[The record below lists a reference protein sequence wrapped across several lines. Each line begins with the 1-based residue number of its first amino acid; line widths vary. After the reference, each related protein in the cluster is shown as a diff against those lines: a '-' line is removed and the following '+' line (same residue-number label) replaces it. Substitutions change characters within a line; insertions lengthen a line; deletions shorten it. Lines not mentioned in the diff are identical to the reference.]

1 MSWFGM
7 QGVAQLWVE
16 RALNSFPEGLLLALF
31 AWLVLRLI
39 GRQNAGTRFA
49 VWFMALIAVPGLS
62 VLGAFRLN
70 EVRLFPANYHL
81 NSQIVVPALWAEVIF
96 AAWAIAASIGL
107 VRLVIGLW
115 QVRKIRKSSAEI
127 DVSQLGPAVEEIFQQ
142 HRSGRNIRLAVS
154 DSIRVPAAIGFWK
167 PVIVLPA
174 WTLQELAPAELQ
186 PILIHELTHLQR
198 RDDWTNLL
206 QKIVR
211 AIFFFHPAVWWIDSK
226 LSLEREMACDDAVLA
241 NTGNPRAYASC
252 LIDLL
257 EKSCARRG
265 WTMAQAAVHRAK
277 DLSVRIAQ
285 ILDSKRPASTR
296 VCKPALA
303 LTIIFSLAC
312 FGASYCTPKLVTFGP
327 TSSDSATRMAEIKK
341 VLHSQETY
349 APETQGTVVPASFH
363 VPSPVRPAQH
373 QASSHKTTQPHT
385 PRTTEP
391 KLVTQYK
398 QQTSAPRVLL
408 TKAVDTTAP
417 AAQMVIFI
425 QTSYVGYGPADNSP
439 NAQPTMPEWNTQ
451 LWQILLIAPAQ
462 NPSQTEIRPSII

>member
-1 MSWFGM
+1 MSWLVV

-16 RALNSFPEGLLLALF
+16 RVLNSLPEGLLLALL
-31 AWLVLRLI
+31 AWLLLRLI

-49 VWFMALIAVPGLS
+49 VWFMALIAVPSLS
-62 VLGAFRLN
+62 ILGAFHLNEARLFQATYRLN
-70 EVRLFPANYHL
+70 T
-81 NSQIVVPALWAEVIF
+81 QIVVPALWAEVIF

-115 QVRKIRKSSAEI
+115 QVRKIRQSSTEI
-127 DVSQLGPAVEEIFQQ
+127 DVPQLGPAVEEIFQQ
-142 HRSGRNIRLAVS
+142 HRSGRQIRLAVS
-154 DSIRVPAAIGFWK
+154 DSIKVPAAIGFWK

-174 WTLQELAPAELQ
+174 WTLQELATTELQ

-285 ILDSKRPASTR
+285 ILDSKRPASIR
-296 VCKPALA
+296 VWKPALA
-303 LTIIFSLAC
+303 LTSILSLAC
-312 FGASYCTPKLVTFGP
+312 FGVSYSMPKLVAFGP
-327 TSSDSATRMAEIKK
+327 ASSNSATRMAEIKR
-341 VLHSQETY
+341 VLHSEDTY

-373 QASSHKTTQPHT
+373 QVSNHKTIKPHA
-385 PRTTEP
+385 PRTTQP

-398 QQTSAPRVLL
+398 PQASAPRILL
-408 TKAVDTTAP
+408 TKAVETTAP

-439 NAQPTMPEWNTQ
+439 NAQPTTPEWNTQ
-451 LWQILLIAPAQ
+451 FLQILLIAPAQ
-462 NPSQTEIRPSII
+462 NSTPTETRPSII

>member
-1 MSWFGM
+1 MSWLGM
-7 QGVAQLWVE
+7 QGVAQLWLE
-16 RALNSFPEGLLLALF
+16 RALNSLPEGLLLALF

-70 EVRLFPANYHL
+70 ETYLFPATYHL
-81 NSQIVVPALWAEVIF
+81 NAQIVVPALWAEVIF
-96 AAWAIAASIGL
+96 AAWAIAASVGL
-107 VRLVIGLW
+107 ARLVIGLW
-115 QVRKIRKSSAEI
+115 QVRKIRKSSTEI
-127 DVSQLGPAVEEIFQQ
+127 DESQLNRVVEEIFQQ
-142 HRSGRNIRLAVS
+142 HRAGRKVRLAVS
-154 DSIRVPAAIGFWK
+154 ESIKVPAAIGFWNPIIVF
-167 PVIVLPA
+167 PV
-174 WTLQELAPAELQ
+174 WTLKELSPAELQ

-241 NTGNPRAYASC
+241 NTCNPRAYASC

-265 WTMAQAAVHRAK
+265 WSMAQAAVHRAK

-296 VCKPALA
+296 VWKPALA
-303 LTIIFSLAC
+303 LTSIFSLAC
-312 FGASYCTPKLVTFGP
+312 FGVSYCTPNLVAFGP
-327 TSSDSATRMAEIKK
+327 TSPDSATRMAEIRK
-341 VLHSQETY
+341 VLHSEETY

-373 QASSHKTTQPHT
+373 QASSHKTAKPHT
-385 PRTTEP
+385 PEP
-391 KLVTQYK
+391 QSRSSSRNTNSKL
-398 QQTSAPRVLL
+398 PRL
-408 TKAVDTTAP
+408 K
-417 AAQMVIFI
+417 
-425 QTSYVGYGPADNSP
+425 SC
-439 NAQPTMPEWNTQ
+439 
-451 LWQILLIAPAQ
+451 
-462 NPSQTEIRPSII
+462 

>member
-1 MSWFGM
+1 M

-16 RALNSFPEGLLLALF
+16 RALNSLPEGLLLALF

-39 GRQNAGTRFA
+39 GRQSAGTRFA

-62 VLGAFRLN
+62 VLGTFHLN
-70 EVRLFPANYHL
+70 EARVFPATL
-81 NSQIVVPALWAEVIF
+81 NSQIVVPAIWAEVIF
-96 AAWAIAASIGL
+96 AGWVIAASVGL
-107 VRLVIGLW
+107 ARLGIGLW
-115 QVRKIRKSSAEI
+115 QVRKIRKSSTEI
-127 DVSQLGPAVEEIFQQ
+127 DVSQFGPVVEDVFQQ
-142 HRSGRNIRLAVS
+142 HSAGRNIRLAVS
-154 DSIRVPAAIGFWK
+154 ESIKVPAAIGFWK

-174 WTLQELAPAELQ
+174 WTLQELAPGDLQ
-186 PILIHELTHLQR
+186 PILIHEMTHLQR

-277 DLSVRIAQ
+277 DLSLRITQ

-296 VCKPALA
+296 VWKPAVA
-303 LTIIFSLAC
+303 LTSIFSLVC
-312 FGASYCTPKLVTFGP
+312 VGVSYCTPKLVAFGP
-327 TSSDSATRMAEIKK
+327 ASSDSATRTAEIKK
-341 VLHSQETY
+341 VLHSEEAF
-349 APETQGTVVPASFH
+349 APQTQGMVVPASFH
-363 VPSPVRPAQH
+363 VPSPERPAKH
-373 QASSHKTTQPHT
+373 QASSHKTTKPHT
-385 PRTTEP
+385 PRAREP

-398 QQTSAPRVLL
+398 QQAAAPRVLL
-408 TKAVDTTAP
+408 TKAVETTTP

-425 QTSYVGYGPADNSP
+425 QTSYVGYGPADNRP
-439 NAQPTMPEWNTQ
+439 NAQPAMPESNTQ
-451 LWQILLIAPAQ
+451 FWQILLIAPAQ
-462 NPSQTEIRPSII
+462 NPSQTETRPSII